1 MRDRDEEKRRLWNE
15 VMNKKRDLSDEEVKL
30 VLEPEDTKK
39 DSSSSM
45 TQSVLNAADSAL
57 DKLNDILKKQKEDLL
72 AMNKELKEKK
82 AKASIDADLEEL
94 NSSLEM
100 DFGTKP
106 EEKKPS
112 VDVKEAFLKA
122 KETLDTTYQKEELEQ
137 LMDAFKRPYVMGKP
151 EVGPLNVI
159 LVRGP
164 HGSGRH
170 DAVQKI
176 VSTLYNARVLQS
188 KDVYTL
194 DMSRYTNGSQEQIF
208 LQDLYQALLGQ
219 GEVLCFENFGQSFP
233 SFLNMISSLS
243 TKGSFV
249 LNKRYVLNKGI
260 LVENQ
265 TGLVTNSIA
274 SMECHN
280 KFFIFIT
287 EGKESSVQDA
297 FGAGFVQNIL
307 DKIVFNAFNEE
318 EIEALLQQEQKDLI
332 EECKERLQIEVS
344 FSEEVLSWVK
354 SSYDKT
360 QGKDG
365 VDSVFRDFFICLSQA
380 KLQQDTLEKVQI
392 VIEDNVPYGIS
403 GETKTVLTRVKSDK
417 EELEAIEKELDGI
430 VGLTEVK
437 AYISSL
443 QAHMQLNEK
452 RRAQGLK
459 VADVSKHM
467 IFTGNPGTGKT
478 TIARLLSRYMKAIH
492 ALSQGQLVEV
502 TRADLVAQY
511 VGQTAPLTMSVIKSA
526 IGGVLFIDEAYSLYR
541 GKEDSFGLEA
551 IDTLVKAMEDNR
563 DNLIV
568 ILAGYK
574 KEMATFLEANSGL
587 KSRFP
592 NIIYFPDYTG
602 EELVKIAQI
611 QAKSK
616 GYTISEEAMAPL
628 QKYFEEV
635 QATRASEAG
644 NGRFARNVI
653 EEAILKQAQRL
664 LKEQDSPLDVLQL
677 QDFSLQE

>member
-1 MRDRDEEKRRLWNE
+1 MRDRDEEKRKLWNE
-15 VMNKKRDLSDEEVKL
+15 VMNKKRDLSDEEVRL

-39 DSSSSM
+39 DSSPSM

-112 VDVKEAFLKA
+112 VDVKEAFIKA

-137 LMDAFKRPYVMGKP
+137 LMDAFKRPFVMGKP

-176 VSTLYNARVLQS
+176 VSTLYNARILQS

-219 GEVLCFENFGQSFP
+219 GEVLCFENFGQSVP

-307 DKIVFNAFNEE
+307 DKVVFNAFNEE
-318 EIEALLQQEQKDLI
+318 EIEALLQQEQKNLV

-344 FSEEVLSWVK
+344 FSEGVLSWVK

-380 KLQQDTLEKVQI
+380 KLQQDTLEKVQV

-437 AYISSL
+437 EYISSL

-635 QATRASEAG
+635 QATRASDAG

-677 QDFSLQE
+677 QDFSIQE

>member
-1 MRDRDEEKRRLWNE
+1 MRDRDEEKRKLWNE
-15 VMNKKRDLSDEEVKL
+15 VMNKKRDLSDEEVRL

-39 DSSSSM
+39 DSSPSM

-112 VDVKEAFLKA
+112 VDLKEAFIKA

-137 LMDAFKRPYVMGKP
+137 LMDAFKRPFVMGKP

-176 VSTLYNARVLQS
+176 VSTLYNARILQS

-318 EIEALLQQEQKDLI
+318 EIEALLQQEQKNLV

-344 FSEEVLSWVK
+344 FSEGVLSWVK

-380 KLQQDTLEKVQI
+380 KMKQDTLEKVQV

-403 GETKTVLTRVKSDK
+403 GETKTVLTRVRSDK

-592 NIIYFPDYTG
+592 NTIYFPDYTG

-677 QDFSLQE
+677 QDFSIQE

>member
-1 MRDRDEEKRRLWNE
+1 MRDRDEEKRKLWNE
-15 VMNKKRDLSDEEVKL
+15 VMNKKRDLSDEEVRL
-30 VLEPEDTKK
+30 VLEPEETKK
-39 DSSSSM
+39 DSSPSM

-82 AKASIDADLEEL
+82 AKASIDAGLEEL

-112 VDVKEAFLKA
+112 VDVKEAFVKA

-137 LMDAFKRPYVMGKP
+137 LMDAFKRPFVMGKP

-176 VSTLYNARVLQS
+176 VSTLYNARILQS

-318 EIEALLQQEQKDLI
+318 EIEALLQQEQKDLV

-344 FSEEVLSWVK
+344 FSEGVLSWVK

-380 KLQQDTLEKVQI
+380 KLQQDTLEKVQV

-437 AYISSL
+437 EYISSL

-592 NIIYFPDYTG
+592 NTMYFPDYTG

-653 EEAILKQAQRL
+653 EDAILKQAQRL
-664 LKEQDSPLDVLQL
+664 LKEQDSSLDVLQL
-677 QDFSLQE
+677 QDFSIQE

>member
-1 MRDRDEEKRRLWNE
+1 MRDRDEEKRKLWNE
-15 VMNKKRDLSDEEVKL
+15 VMNKKRDLSDEEVRL
-30 VLEPEDTKK
+30 VLEPEDIKK
-39 DSSSSM
+39 DSSPSM

-112 VDVKEAFLKA
+112 VDVKEAFIKA

-137 LMDAFKRPYVMGKP
+137 LMDAFKRPFVMGKP

-176 VSTLYNARVLQS
+176 VSTLYNARILQS

-318 EIEALLQQEQKDLI
+318 EIEALLQQEQKNLV

-344 FSEEVLSWVK
+344 FSEGVLSWVK

-380 KLQQDTLEKVQI
+380 KLQQDTLEKVQVI
-392 VIEDNVPYGIS
+392 IEDNVPYGIS

-437 AYISSL
+437 EYISSL

-592 NIIYFPDYTG
+592 NTMYFPDYTG

-616 GYTISEEAMAPL
+616 GYTISEEAVAPL

-653 EEAILKQAQRL
+653 EDAILKQAQRL

-677 QDFSLQE
+677 QDFSIQE

>member
-15 VMNKKRDLSDEEVKL
+15 VMNKKRDLSDEEVQL

-39 DSSSSM
+39 DSSPSM

-112 VDVKEAFLKA
+112 VDVKEAFVKA

-176 VSTLYNARVLQS
+176 VSTLYNARILQS

-344 FSEEVLSWVK
+344 FSEEVLS
-354 SSYDKT
+354 
-360 QGKDG
+360 G
-365 VDSVFRDFFICLSQA
+365 
-380 KLQQDTLEKVQI
+380 
-392 VIEDNVPYGIS
+392 
-403 GETKTVLTRVKSDK
+403 
-417 EELEAIEKELDGI
+417 
-430 VGLTEVK
+430 
-437 AYISSL
+437 
-443 QAHMQLNEK
+443 
-452 RRAQGLK
+452 
-459 VADVSKHM
+459 
-467 IFTGNPGTGKT
+467 
-478 TIARLLSRYMKAIH
+478 
-492 ALSQGQLVEV
+492 
-502 TRADLVAQY
+502 
-511 VGQTAPLTMSVIKSA
+511 
-526 IGGVLFIDEAYSLYR
+526 
-541 GKEDSFGLEA
+541 
-551 IDTLVKAMEDNR
+551 
-563 DNLIV
+563 
-568 ILAGYK
+568 
-574 KEMATFLEANSGL
+574 
-587 KSRFP
+587 
-592 NIIYFPDYTG
+592 
-602 EELVKIAQI
+602 
-611 QAKSK
+611 
-616 GYTISEEAMAPL
+616 
-628 QKYFEEV
+628 
-635 QATRASEAG
+635 
-644 NGRFARNVI
+644 
-653 EEAILKQAQRL
+653 
-664 LKEQDSPLDVLQL
+664 
-677 QDFSLQE
+677 

>member
-1 MRDRDEEKRRLWNE
+1 MRDRDEEKRKLWNE
-15 VMNKKRDLSDEEVKL
+15 VMNKKRDLSDEEVRL

-39 DSSSSM
+39 DSSPSM

-112 VDVKEAFLKA
+112 VDVKEAFIKA

-137 LMDAFKRPYVMGKP
+137 LMDAFKRPYVMGTP

-176 VSTLYNARVLQS
+176 VSTLYNARILQS

-307 DKIVFNAFNEE
+307 DKVVFNAFNEE
-318 EIEALLQQEQKDLI
+318 EIEALLQQEQKNLV

-344 FSEEVLSWVK
+344 FSEGVLSWVK

-380 KLQQDTLEKVQI
+380 KLQQDTLEKVQV

-403 GETKTVLTRVKSDK
+403 GETKTVLTRVRSDK

-437 AYISSL
+437 EYISSL

-511 VGQTAPLTMSVIKSA
+511 VGQTAPSTMSVIKSA

-592 NIIYFPDYTG
+592 NTMYFPDYTG

-653 EEAILKQAQRL
+653 EDAILKQAQRL

-677 QDFSLQE
+677 QDFSIQE

>member
-1 MRDRDEEKRRLWNE
+1 MRDRDEEKRKLWNE
-15 VMNKKRDLSDEEVKL
+15 VMNKKRDLSDEEVRL

-39 DSSSSM
+39 DSSPSM

-82 AKASIDADLEEL
+82 AKTSIDADLEEL
-94 NSSLEM
+94 NSSLKM

-112 VDVKEAFLKA
+112 VDVKEAFVKA

-176 VSTLYNARVLQS
+176 VSTLYNARILQS

-332 EECKERLQIEVS
+332 EGCKERLQIEVS

-380 KLQQDTLEKVQI
+380 KLQQDTLEKVQV

-437 AYISSL
+437 EYISSL

-592 NIIYFPDYTG
+592 NTIYFPDYTG

-616 GYTISEEAMAPL
+616 GYIISEEAMAPL

-653 EEAILKQAQRL
+653 EDAILKQAQRL

-677 QDFSLQE
+677 QDFSIQE